1 MIHSESDSNLSPRRR
16 AWQAKTEDENLRRL
30 LDEDSRNFLH
40 QSASTPCLSAV
51 RKAEGIWLEDMTGRR
66 YMDFHGN
73 NVHHIGYGHPRLI
86 AAIKRQLD
94 DLSFSPRRF
103 TNEPAVAA
111 ARKLAEI
118 APGDLC
124 KVLFAPSGSDAID
137 MSLKLARAA
146 TGRFK
151 TISFWDSFHGSG
163 FGGMSVGG
171 ELEFRSGPAGPL
183 LPGTEHVAPF
193 TCYRCPYG
201 YQDIDGK
208 PDLDTCKM
216 TCATFIDYVLGKE
229 GDVAAVIA
237 EPMRAVPYLPPPGYW
252 RQVREA
258 CDRHGAL
265 LIFDEIP
272 NGLGKTGR
280 MFACEHDGVVPDILV
295 LGKSLGGAVVPIAA
309 MITRPELD
317 ILGERALGHYT
328 HEKNPVTCQAALTTI
343 EIIEDEGLVEN
354 ARVVGAHAL
363 DRLNEMAARH
373 PLIGDVRGLG
383 LLMGVELVLDRET
396 KTPATDSAEA
406 VMYAALE
413 KGLNFKVTMGNILTL
428 TPPLIIN
435 RDEMDC
441 ALDILDECLGE
452 AGRAPL

>member
-1 MIHSESDSNLSPRRR
+1 MNQSGNLSPRRR
-16 AWQAKTEDENLRRL
+16 EWHAKSEDENLRRL
-30 LDEDSRNFLH
+30 LDEDSRYFLH

-51 RKAEGIWLEDMTGRR
+51 KKAEGIWIEDMSGRR
-66 YMDFHGN
+66 FMDFHGN
-73 NVHHIGYGHPRLI
+73 NVHHIGYGHPRMI
-86 AAIKRQLD
+86 EAIKRQLD
-94 DLSFSPRRF
+94 DLPYTPRRF
-103 TNEPAVAA
+103 TGEPAVAA
-111 ARKLAEI
+111 ARKIAEI
-118 APGDLC
+118 APGELC

-137 MSLKLARAA
+137 MALKLARAA

-163 FGGMSVGG
+163 FGPASVGG
-171 ELEFRSGPAGPL
+171 ERALRSGPAAGPL

-216 TCATFIDYVLGKE
+216 TCATFIDYVLEKE

-237 EPMRAVPYLPPPGYW
+237 EPVRAVPYIPPPGFW

-280 MFACEHDGVVPDILV
+280 MFACEHEGVVPDILV

-309 MITRPELD
+309 MITGAELD
-317 ILGERALGHYT
+317 IIGERGLGHYT
-328 HEKNPVTCQAALTTI
+328 HEKNPITCRAALTTI

-363 DRLNEMAARH
+363 GRLQDMATRH

-383 LLMGVELVLDRET
+383 LLLGVEVVLDREA
-396 KTPATDSAEA
+396 KTPATDIAEA
-406 VMYAALE
+406 IMYATLE
-413 KGLNFKVTMGNILTL
+413 KGLNLKVSKSNILTL
-428 TPPLIIN
+428 APPLIIK
-435 RDEMDC
+435 RDEMDL
-441 ALDILDECLGE
+441 ALDILDDCLGE
-452 AGRAPL
+452 AGKAL